1 MLKHPFFILAKPAKT
16 YTYIL
21 QNTMLWFTF
30 NITLIIVFA
39 SIYQAF
45 DKEEKSMF
53 NGLSDINQR
62 GFSDYLYF
70 SIIIN
75 TTLGLGEI
83 VPIKDNSVQFR
94 SRQRISRSLVAT
106 HIMSSLLI
114 NDALDSF
121 ENLKLS

>member
-1 MLKHPFFILAKPAKT
+1 MLKHPFFLLVKPAKT

-21 QNTMLWFTF
+21 QNTLLWLVVNVTIIIIFA
-30 NITLIIVFA
+30 LI
-39 SIYQAF
+39 YRAF
-45 DKEEKSMF
+45 DKDEKSMF
-53 NGLSDINQR
+53 NGLSNIDDR
-62 GFSDYLYF
+62 EFSDYLYF

-83 VPIKDNSVQFR
+83 VPIKDNSIEFR
-94 SRQRISRSLVAT
+94 SKQRLSRALVAA
-106 HIMSSLLI
+106 HIMGSLII

>member
-21 QNTMLWFTF
+21 QNTLLWFTV
-30 NITLIIVFA
+30 NITLIIIFA
-39 SIYQAF
+39 LIYQAF

-53 NGLSDINQR
+53 NGLSNIEQR
-62 GFSDYLYF
+62 RFSDYLYF
-70 SIIIN
+70 SVIIN

-83 VPIKDNSVQFR
+83 VPITVNSVEFR
-94 SRQRISRSLVAT
+94 SKQRISRSLVAF
-106 HIMSSLLI
+106 HIMSSLI
-114 NDALDSF
+114 VNDALDSF